1 MTRMTFRN
9 TIRVT
14 GRFLAGTSG
23 VGLLAVLISATVA
36 WPMQEYAEQPIP
48 AQAAQA
54 QAASVQAQAASVVG
68 SSLSRATFNSPM
80 TNQSSESKLDLRT
93 LAFNWHPSSGSAF
106 TGEGSRGASVPS
118 LTPLNLAK
126 LANDA
131 GGANAVTNTPNQ
143 NKHIGKGALAL
154 GILGIAAAAAGAVAL
169 SESTHN
175 QNCMKYS
182 GNSTVSGVCSDIHT
196 VGEVLIPV
204 GAAVA
209 VAGFYFAFRH
219 K

>member
-1 MTRMTFRN
+1 MTFRK

-48 AQAAQA
+48 AQAAQM
-54 QAASVQAQAASVVG
+54 QAASVGG
-68 SSLSRATFNSPM
+68 SSLSSATFNSPT

-106 TGEGSRGASVPS
+106 AGEGRRGASVPS

-126 LANDA
+126 LADDA
-131 GGANAVTNTPNQ
+131 GGANAVTNTPSQ

-154 GILGIAAAAAGAVAL
+154 GILGITAAAAGAVAL

-175 QNCMKYS
+175 QNCVKYS